1 MRALLSADMELKVYF
16 GGQSAELRDA
26 TSGAA
31 LAELEL
37 WPPDLCPR
45 DRLGTTAEAIG
56 MVARGGGDAGRR
68 GRRLV
73 VLRSADD
80 RPAVR
85 LRP

>member
-1 MRALLSADMELKVYF
+1 MELKVYF

-56 MVARGGGDAGRR
+56 MVARGGQ
-68 GRRLV
+68 
-73 VLRSADD
+73 
-80 RPAVR
+80 
-85 LRP
+85 